1 MDRTVEV
8 PDQQYARSRLRLV
21 LAVLCA
27 ADFLVVLD
35 GLVVA
40 VALPAMQQAL
50 AIPAGSLQWVIT
62 AYALCFGGF
71 LLLGGRLGD
80 LYGRRRVLVVGL
92 LLFAAGSLLA
102 GLAWTP
108 LALFGGRAVQGLGAA
123 AMTPTALAL
132 LTIAFTDPAARAQ
145 AFGVWSAVSSAG
157 IPAGALLGGVLT
169 ATVGWRW
176 VLLVN
181 VPAALVAAALTRA
194 VVDESAAA
202 ERPRRLDWIGA
213 VLVTAGL
220 AAIIA
225 GITQAEHTHTG
236 GALLGR
242 VVAPVVLGLTLLS
255 VFVVVERQT
264 AAPLVRLEQ
273 LRAPG
278 LLSANLVGLVLP
290 VGLGAGL
297 FLGTFYL
304 QQVVGLDPLLTGLA
318 YLALAV
324 PCIIASPLASRL
336 TLRLGRG
343 ATATAGLLLQTAG
356 LILLARVTA
365 TTGTLANV
373 LPGLV
378 LIGLGAPTAFVPT
391 TATAMDSPN
400 GDTGLASGFFNTS
413 QQLGNALALAA
424 IATLAATWT
433 AHTASASASHPAA
446 GYAAGFLLAA
456 GITLAG
462 LIPAVRLSAATA
474 SSPA

>member
-8 PDQQYARSRLRLV
+8 PDQQHARSRPRLV

-108 LALFGGRAVQGLGAA
+108 LALFGGRALQGLGAA

-194 VVDESAAA
+194 VVDESTAA
-202 ERPRRLDWIGA
+202 ERPPRLDWIGA

-236 GALLGR
+236 GALLSR
-242 VVAPVVLGLTLLS
+242 VVAPVVW
-255 VFVVVERQT
+255 
-264 AAPLVRLEQ
+264 
-273 LRAPG
+273 
-278 LLSANLVGLVLP
+278 
-290 VGLGAGL
+290 
-297 FLGTFYL
+297 
-304 QQVVGLDPLLTGLA
+304 D
-318 YLALAV
+318 
-324 PCIIASPLASRL
+324 
-336 TLRLGRG
+336 
-343 ATATAGLLLQTAG
+343 
-356 LILLARVTA
+356 
-365 TTGTLANV
+365 
-373 LPGLV
+373 
-378 LIGLGAPTAFVPT
+378 
-391 TATAMDSPN
+391 
-400 GDTGLASGFFNTS
+400 
-413 QQLGNALALAA
+413 
-424 IATLAATWT
+424 
-433 AHTASASASHPAA
+433 
-446 GYAAGFLLAA
+446 
-456 GITLAG
+456 
-462 LIPAVRLSAATA
+462 
-474 SSPA
+474 